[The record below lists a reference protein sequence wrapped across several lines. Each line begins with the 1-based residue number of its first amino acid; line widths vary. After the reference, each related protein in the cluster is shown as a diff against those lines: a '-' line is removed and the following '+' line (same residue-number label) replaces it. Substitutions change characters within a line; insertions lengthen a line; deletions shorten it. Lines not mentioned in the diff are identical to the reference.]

1 MGLTALRAPAP
12 RTSEQPMRQ
21 ARALAIFDFDC
32 TLTTI
37 HMWSRYKNAALEDI
51 PVDEAT
57 FVDLGA
63 FRDFVARARRE
74 DADVAI
80 ATFGRRDVVD
90 KALRFALGDKHD
102 VVISTPADH
111 YDPRFEL
118 SDDVDRPRC
127 REGDGILGDKNTQIS
142 SLCTIYGLPKDAVF
156 LADDDPE
163 NVSAAQKYGVKAQ
176 HTPHGANKR
185 ILDALFLDL
194 LALANHHAPRQSPTD
209 SATSD

>member
-1 MGLTALRAPAP
+1 MGLTALRGAAPAP
-12 RTSEQPMRQ
+12 PPQQTRQ
-21 ARALAIFDFDC
+21 ARALAIFDFDL

-37 HMWSRYKNAALEDI
+37 HMWARYKNAPIDDI

-63 FRDFVARARRE
+63 FRDFVRRARKE

-90 KALRFALGDKHD
+90 KALRFALGAAHD

-111 YDPRFEL
+111 YDPIFEF

-127 REGDGILGDKNTQIS
+127 REGSDILGNKNTQIA
-142 SLCTIYGLPKDAVF
+142 SLCSIYGLPKDAVF
-156 LADDDPE
+156 LADDDAG
-163 NVSAAQKYGVKAQ
+163 NVAAAQKYGVRAQ
-176 HTPHGANKR
+176 HTPGGANTR

-194 LALANHHAPRQSPTD
+194 LALADHHAPRQPPATD
-209 SATSD
+209 